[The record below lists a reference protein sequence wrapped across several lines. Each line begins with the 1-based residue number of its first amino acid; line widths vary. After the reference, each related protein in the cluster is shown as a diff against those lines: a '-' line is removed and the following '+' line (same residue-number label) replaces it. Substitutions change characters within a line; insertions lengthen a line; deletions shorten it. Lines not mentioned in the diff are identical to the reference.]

1 MVGYVIPGKIN
12 RKCHDLAGLGIEYVD
27 QEFFHVKHWPL
38 LLAMK
43 TAGELYSGSR
53 GIILRV
59 MTNSDLTAAV
69 VGTGHL
75 GNHHVRILAAMQGVR
90 CIGAYD
96 RDRERLAAITDEHG
110 VPALESIE
118 AVGAADAVVVATP
131 TVNHREVAG
140 ALLSEGCHVLVE
152 KPITETVAEAEEL
165 IALAE
170 EASKVLAV
178 GHVEYHNPAVQAA
191 LGLADGVRYLE
202 SQRLSPFTAR
212 SIDVD
217 VILDLMIHDLQI
229 TLAVAGEAPS
239 EIRAVGVPVLTDKVD
254 LCHAWVEFP
263 GGLVANLT
271 ASRVSAE
278 RIRKLRLF
286 ARESYFSIDYADQ
299 SVASAQLVQSPSG
312 VEIAPRLVEVEKDE
326 PLKAELE
333 AFIGSC
339 RGEERPIV
347 DGRTGAAALAA
358 AITVRE
364 CVENR

>member
-1 MVGYVIPGKIN
+1 
-12 RKCHDLAGLGIEYVD
+12 
-27 QEFFHVKHWPL
+27 
-38 LLAMK
+38 MK

-59 MTNSDLTAAV
+59 MTNTDLTAAV

-96 RDRERLAAITDEHG
+96 RDCERLAAITTEHG

-118 AVGAADAVVVATP
+118 AAGAADAVVVATP
-131 TVNHREVAG
+131 TVSHRQVAG
-140 ALLSEGCHVLVE
+140 ALLRVGCHVLVE
-152 KPITETVAEAEEL
+152 KPITATVVEAEEL

-299 SVASAQLVQSPSG
+299 SVSSAQLVQSPNG

-358 AITVRE
+358 AITIRE